1 MQVFLAYYE
10 VLPVCFII
18 YNDSLLYI
26 LVNIEF
32 ICTKTLDF
40 TSMVCTPQ
48 INLIYIN
55 KLCSLTSSMLS
66 W

>member
-1 MQVFLAYYE
+1 MQVFLAFYE
-10 VLPVCFII
+10 AFSFCFNI
-18 YNDSLLYI
+18 YDDSLLYI

-55 KLCSLTSSMLS
+55 KLCSLMSSLLL

>member
-1 MQVFLAYYE
+1 MQLFLAFYE
-10 VLPVCFII
+10 DLLVCFNI
-18 YNDSLLYI
+18 YDDSLLYI

-55 KLCSLTSSMLS
+55 KLCSVMTSC
-66 W
+66 